1 MDTSTTFQYF
11 DAAFRSGQLVPI
23 IRRMNAD
30 RAIEFIPTLTNSNLR
45 YIFIQNL
52 CNFLNSNNIIL
63 NGSIGDIEII
73 ANYICTMVITDVPT
87 VVTDVPTVIADVP
100 TVIVDVPT
108 VVTSTIDIA
117 TTEQLVNL
125 AYSSGYLSQKIID
138 IGGSSE
144 SIEWFMNTMAN
155 CELKNAFIRGL
166 YLNLN
171 FYNILLTG
179 KDHDMRIIAEYVL
192 IDYNYS
198 MGEIEMVD

>member
-1 MDTSTTFQYF
+1 MNSITTFQYF

-30 RAIEFIPTLTNSNLR
+30 RAIESIPILTNSNLQDM
-45 YIFIQNL
+45 FIQNL

-73 ANYICTMVITDVPT
+73 ANYICTT

-100 TVIVDVPT
+100 TVVTDAPTVVTDAPT
-108 VVTSTIDIA
+108 VVTSTMDIA

-125 AYSSGYLSQKIID
+125 AYSSGYLLQKIID
-138 IGGSSE
+138 IGGSSG
-144 SIEWFMNTMAN
+144 SIEWFMNTIAN

-192 IDYNYS
+192 INYNYS